1 MAVDVERHWHPLIKT
16 INLTIILMIL
26 FVSDGNVDWAKI
38 FSLCHQHIAIA
49 RWELFIRKLFGK

>member
-1 MAVDVERHWHPLIKT
+1 
-16 INLTIILMIL
+16 MIL